1 MVRVSKMNETEPRII
16 PETEHGIMRSQFSAS
31 ALSVIRTLNEAGF
44 TASLVG
50 GCIRDL
56 LLGKTPKDYDVV
68 TNATPEQTKKLFRRA
83 YVIGRRF
90 RLVQV
95 IIGRQ
100 MIEVSTY
107 RTAQSEIDTS
117 HAQRRS
123 LRRKKSAVAS
133 HFGQSQRE
141 DAMRRDFTL
150 NSLYLDPT
158 RMVIIDHTG
167 GFEDIQAGIVRA
179 IGDPRQRYRND
190 PLRMLRAI
198 RFAANLDFEIEEQT
212 AAAIGDSS
220 ELMGAISHAR
230 LTDELP
236 KMFLNNHAVATFE
249 LLFHFSLFQQ
259 MFPAYSTSKG
269 ICIDEKTLKWIFQL
283 MRETDARKPNG
294 ETLSL
299 VYFFAALLWLP
310 FNQTCKDMRTRSGRG
325 RLDKTRIASRLIALQ
340 SEVTY
345 ISARHEERIVSI
357 WQLQSELERSDAS
370 SAVSIAKNFRPALR
384 LLELRARTGE
394 ISLKVTKKWTSIRD
408 QQKKKSRPRDSHRR
422 SRRRNPRWA

>member
-1 MVRVSKMNETEPRII
+1 
-16 PETEHGIMRSQFSAS
+16 MRSQLNAS

-44 TASLVG
+44 TAALVG

-56 LLGKTPKDYDVV
+56 LLGRTPKDYDVV

-95 IIGRQ
+95 VIGRQ

-107 RTAQSEIDTS
+107 RTAQSEIDAS
-117 HAQRRS
+117 HMQRRS
-123 LRRKKSAVAS
+123 VRRKKNAAAS
-133 HFGQSQRE
+133 HYGQSRCE

-150 NSLYLDPT
+150 NSLYLDPAD
-158 RMVIIDHTG
+158 MLIIDHTG
-167 GFEDIQAGIVRA
+167 GYEDIQAGIVRA
-179 IGDPRQRYRND
+179 IGDPIQRYRND

-198 RFAANLDFEIEEQT
+198 RFAASLDFEIEEQT
-212 AAAIGDSS
+212 AAAIGDSG
-220 ELMGAISHAR
+220 ELMDAISHAR

-236 KMFLNNHAVATFE
+236 KMFLSNHAVATFE
-249 LLFHFSLFQQ
+249 LLFQFGLFQQ
-259 MFPAYSTSKG
+259 IFPAYSARKG
-269 ICIDEKTLKWIFQL
+269 ISMDEKALKWIFQL
-283 MRETDARKPNG
+283 MRETDARRPNG

-310 FNQTCKDMRTRSGRG
+310 FDQACKDMRARSRRG
-325 RLDKTRIASRLIALQ
+325 RFDKTRIASNLIAVQ

-345 ISARHEERIVSI
+345 ISGRHEERIASI
-357 WQLQSELERSDAS
+357 WQLQSELERSGAP
-370 SAVSIAKNFRPALR
+370 SAVSTARNFRPALR

-394 ISLKVTKKWTSIRD
+394 ISLKDTKKWVLIRD
-408 QQKKKSRPRDSHRR
+408 QQMKKFRSRDSRRR
-422 SRRRNPRWA
+422 SQRRNPRWA